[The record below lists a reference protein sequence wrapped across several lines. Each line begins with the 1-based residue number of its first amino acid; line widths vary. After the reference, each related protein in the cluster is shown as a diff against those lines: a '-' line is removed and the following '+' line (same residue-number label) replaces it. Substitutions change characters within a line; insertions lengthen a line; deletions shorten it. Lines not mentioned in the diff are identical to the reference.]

1 MGGKPTKESSGV
13 SGASGSGSS
22 GEGRARASKEEE
34 DGWMTTLNK
43 QEGDAKF
50 NTATRVK
57 AAKKGLKAVFTSK
70 PLTSF
75 PLTAERTVEMK

>member
-1 MGGKPTKESSGV
+1 MN
-13 SGASGSGSS
+13 
-22 GEGRARASKEEE
+22 
-34 DGWMTTLNK
+34 TLNK

-70 PLTSF
+70 PLTFFFS
-75 PLTAERTVEMK
+75 LTAERTVEMK